1 MGRSF
6 LTNGLKRGQY
16 KFQLI
21 ECKPLSLLP
30 ASVAGQFLVTLI
42 SEKSVSGL
50 IQNTNS
56 KRLAKDFSHGPFR
69 QGLHGWMFLSSP
81 LCLTASCYRWFSV
94 NGDGGL
100 LWNFC
105 RPDPVFDCFQKRES
119 RFFFETT
126 T

>member
-1 MGRSF
+1 MCKNASF
-6 LTNGLKRGQY
+6 PKRPIFCIQASISY
-16 KFQLI
+16 
-21 ECKPLSLLP
+21 LL
-30 ASVAGQFLVTLI
+30 AWQDNLLVTLI

-56 KRLAKDFSHGPFR
+56 KRLAKYFSHEPFR
-69 QGLHGWMFLSSP
+69 KGLHGWMFLSSP
-81 LCLTASCYRWFSV
+81 LCLTASCYRCFSV

-119 RFFFETT
+119 RFFFGTT
-126 T
+126 A